1 MINVYITNLA
11 KYTEGELVGQ
21 WVTLPLPPEELDEVI
36 EEILGDDEEYFIT
49 DYETELP
56 MDIEEYTCVYNLN
69 ELAEQLDYLNDHDLK
84 KVKAILEWGAY
95 SSLEDAI
102 DNVDNFILY
111 EDVLSEED
119 LGSYFIYDAGIYNIP
134 ENIKW
139 YIDLE
144 QFGRDLAMD
153 GYISEYGFIE
163 EC

>member
-1 MINVYITNLA
+1 MIKVFITNLA
-11 KYTEGELVGQ
+11 KYNEGYLIGD
-21 WVTLPLPPEELDEVI
+21 WVTLPLPIEELDKVI

-84 KVKAILEWGAY
+84 KVKALLEWGAY
-95 SSLEDAI
+95 SSLEKAI
-102 DNVDNFILY
+102 DNVDNFTLH
-111 EDVLSEED
+111 EDIED
-119 LGSYFIYDAGIYNIP
+119 ECDLA
-134 ENIKW
+134 W
-139 YIDLE
+139 YILDE
-144 QFGRDLAMD
+144 IYTDVPDSIKSYIDTERFGRDLAMD